1 MFCLASWHITL
12 CNVKICKHFLGKL
25 IPNIKLTLLC
35 LTFFWNNRLL
45 SSGMLWQ
52 AQTWLFS
59 PTLWGCYK
67 LCQSHFSSDLLAG
80 SQLLLSHGLQANK
93 CPDQKK
99 KKLCT
104 TLGHCN
110 EFYISPKSWPLMWLE
125 ALWFLQPQY
134 FLCIYIDTQVFLNE
148 NDGLPQATIS

>member
-99 KKLCT
+99 KKNCVQHWVIVMSFT
-104 TLGHCN
+104 
-110 EFYISPKSWPLMWLE
+110 
-125 ALWFLQPQY
+125 FLQNLGPSCGWK
-134 FLCIYIDTQVFLNE
+134 LSDSSNHNISCVF
-148 NDGLPQATIS
+148 I